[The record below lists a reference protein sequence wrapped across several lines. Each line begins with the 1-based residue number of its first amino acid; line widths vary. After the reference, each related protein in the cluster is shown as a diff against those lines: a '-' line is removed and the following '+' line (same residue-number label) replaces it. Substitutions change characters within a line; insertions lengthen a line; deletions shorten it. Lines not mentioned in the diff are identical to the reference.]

1 MQNYDNTTKKT
12 INKNLC
18 FKINII
24 TYKIQ
29 LLITIKNNNNN
40 N

>member
-1 MQNYDNTTKKT
+1 MQNYDERQRN

-24 TYKIQ
+24 TYEIQ
-29 LLITIKNNNNN
+29 VLITTKNNKNL
-40 N
+40 